1 MDKASTGSLESFYKE
16 VGNNVKRHRVR
27 KKMTLEDL
35 GFAVGLDRMNIS
47 RIEKGLNITLA
58 TILKLSLALNVK
70 PHVLLKVNSANQVFE
85 LDALVS
91 QNKASKIKEKPISF
105 GMIGYQFYYSGE
117 LCDLFPIHTK
127 KFDWND
133 GGYTKAPDQAN
144 PTLTFDLRSDRVSL
158 HLQFLR

>member
-91 QNKASKIKEKPISF
+91 QNKASKIKEKPNEKPELLNKKYLEELFTAGDLKEIKKAL
-105 GMIGYQFYYSGE
+105 GMLEKVVGKVG
-117 LCDLFPIHTK
+117 K
-127 KFDWND
+127 
-133 GGYTKAPDQAN
+133 
-144 PTLTFDLRSDRVSL
+144 
-158 HLQFLR
+158 